1 MSVAQE
7 QTVASLLA
15 PDEPAPFKLIA
26 ATGLRPL
33 VLVCDHA
40 SNRVPRSLDGL
51 GLNSDTL
58 EDHIAW
64 DVGAG
69 AITRLLSERLQASA
83 VLGGYSR
90 LVMDLNRDREDPTA
104 FPEISDGILVPA
116 NLGLSV
122 AVRAERT
129 RALFEPYHDTLRRMI
144 QERTTTKQ
152 TPVMIC
158 LHSFTAYQHGV
169 LRPWHVG
176 ILWDQDP
183 RVAVPLMTALREPGD
198 IVVGDNQPY
207 SGRHSADFTV
217 DHHAETLGLAYGAM
231 EIRQDLIEDESGQQ
245 RWADRLADVLEAVLQ
260 DERLFQPLA
269 A

>member
-1 MSVAQE
+1 MAVAQG
-7 QTVASLLA
+7 QNLSSLLA
-15 PDEPAPFKLIA
+15 PDEPAPFELIA
-26 ATGLRPL
+26 AGGLRPL

-69 AITRLLSERLQASA
+69 AVTRLLSERLQASA

-90 LVMDLNRDREDPTA
+90 LVMDLNRDREDPSA
-104 FPEISDGILVPA
+104 FPEISDGVLVPA

-129 RALFEPYHDTLRRMI
+129 RSLFEPYHDTLRRLI

-183 RVAVPLMTALREPGD
+183 RVAVPLMAALREPGD

-245 RWADRLADVLEAVLQ
+245 RWADRLAEVLEAVLQ

>member
-1 MSVAQE
+1 MVVAQG
-7 QTVASLLA
+7 QNGSPLLA
-15 PDEPAPFKLIA
+15 PDEPAPFELLA
-26 ATGLRPL
+26 AAGLRPL
-33 VLVCDHA
+33 VLACDHA

-51 GLNSDTL
+51 GLNNDSL
-58 EDHIAW
+58 KDHIAW

-69 AITRLLSERLQASA
+69 AVTRLLSERLQASA

-104 FPEISDGILVPA
+104 IPEISDGVLISA

-122 AVRAERT
+122 AARAERT
-129 RALFEPYHDTLRRMI
+129 RSLFEPYHEALRRMI
-144 QERTTTKQ
+144 QERPTTKQ

-169 LRPWHVG
+169 WRPWQVG
-176 ILWDQDP
+176 ILWDADP
-183 RVAVPLMTALREPGD
+183 RLAVPLMAALREPGD
-198 IVVGDNQPY
+198 ILIGDNQPY

-231 EIRQDLIEDESGQQ
+231 EIRQDLIEDEPGQR
-245 RWADRLADVLEAVLQ
+245 RWADRLAVVLEAVLR

-269 A
+269 G

>member
-1 MSVAQE
+1 MVVAQGHND
-7 QTVASLLA
+7 APLLA
-15 PDEPAPFKLIA
+15 PDEPAPFELLA
-26 ATGLRPL
+26 ASGLRPL
-33 VLVCDHA
+33 VLACDHA
-40 SNRVPRSLDGL
+40 SNRLPRSLDGL
-51 GLNSDTL
+51 GLNNDSL

-69 AITRLLSERLQASA
+69 AVTRLLSERLQASA

-104 FPEISDGILVPA
+104 IPEISDGVLIPA

-122 AVRAERT
+122 AARAERT
-129 RALFEPYHDTLRRMI
+129 RAIFDPYHEALRRMI

-169 LRPWHVG
+169 WRPWQVG
-176 ILWDQDP
+176 ILWDADP
-183 RVAVPLMTALREPGD
+183 RLAVPLMAALREPGD
-198 IVVGDNQPY
+198 ILVGDNQPY

-217 DHHAETLGLAYGAM
+217 DHHAEALGLAYGAI
-231 EIRQDLIEDESGQQ
+231 EIRQDLIEDEPGQR
-245 RWADRLADVLEAVLQ
+245 RWADRLAAVLEAVLR

-269 A
+269 G

>member
-15 PDEPAPFKLIA
+15 PDEPAPFELIA

-69 AITRLLSERLQASA
+69 AVTRLLSERLQASA

-104 FPEISDGILVPA
+104 FPEISDGVLVPA

-183 RVAVPLMTALREPGD
+183 RVAVPLMAALREPGD

-245 RWADRLADVLEAVLQ
+245 RWADRLADVLEAVLR

-269 A
+269 G

>member
-1 MSVAQE
+1 MAVAQG
-7 QTVASLLA
+7 QKVSSLLA
-15 PDEPAPFKLIA
+15 PDEPAPFELIA
-26 ATGLRPL
+26 AAGLRPL

-40 SNRVPRSLDGL
+40 SNRIPKSLDGL

-69 AITRLLSERLQASA
+69 AVTRLLSERLQASA

-104 FPEISDGILVPA
+104 FPEISDGVLVPA

-129 RALFEPYHDTLRRMI
+129 RALFEPYHDTLRRLI

-183 RVAVPLMTALREPGD
+183 RVAVPLMAALREPGD

-245 RWADRLADVLEAVLQ
+245 RWADRLADVLEAVLR

-269 A
+269 G

>member
-15 PDEPAPFKLIA
+15 PDEPAPFELIA
-26 ATGLRPL
+26 AAGLRPL

-69 AITRLLSERLQASA
+69 AVTRLLSERLQASA

-104 FPEISDGILVPA
+104 FPEISDGVLVPA

-129 RALFEPYHDTLRRMI
+129 RALFEPYHDTLRRLI

-183 RVAVPLMTALREPGD
+183 RVAVPLMAALREPGD

>member
-15 PDEPAPFKLIA
+15 PDEPAPFELIA
-26 ATGLRPL
+26 AAGLRPL

-69 AITRLLSERLQASA
+69 AVTRLLSERLQASA

-104 FPEISDGILVPA
+104 FPEISDGVLVPA

-129 RALFEPYHDTLRRMI
+129 RALFEPYHDTLRRLI

-183 RVAVPLMTALREPGD
+183 RVAVPLMAALREPGD

-245 RWADRLADVLEAVLQ
+245 RWADRLADVLEAVLR

>member
-1 MSVAQE
+1 MAVAQE
-7 QTVASLLA
+7 HTVSSLLA
-15 PDEPAPFKLIA
+15 PDEPAPFELIA
-26 ATGLRPL
+26 AAGLRPL

-40 SNRVPRSLDGL
+40 SNRVPRSLNGL

-69 AITRLLSERLQASA
+69 AVTRLLSERLQASA

-104 FPEISDGILVPA
+104 IPEISDGVLIPA

-122 AVRAERT
+122 AARAERT
-129 RALFEPYHDTLRRMI
+129 RALFEPYHEALRRMI
-144 QERTTTKQ
+144 QQRTTTKQ
-152 TPVMIC
+152 TPVLIC
-158 LHSFTAYQHGV
+158 LHSFTAYLHGV
-169 LRPWHVG
+169 PRPWQVG
-176 ILWDQDP
+176 VLWDKDP
-183 RVAVPLMTALREPGD
+183 RLAVPLMAALREPGD

-245 RWADRLADVLEAVLQ
+245 RWADRLADVLEAVLR
-260 DERLFQPLA
+260 DERLFQPSA

>member
-1 MSVAQE
+1 MAVAQG
-7 QTVASLLA
+7 QNVSSLLA
-15 PDEPAPFKLIA
+15 PDEPAPFELIA
-26 ATGLRPL
+26 AAGLRPL

-69 AITRLLSERLQASA
+69 AVTRLLSERLQASA

-104 FPEISDGILVPA
+104 FPEISDGVLVPA

-129 RALFEPYHDTLRRMI
+129 RALFEPYHDTLRRLI

-183 RVAVPLMTALREPGD
+183 RVAVPLMAALREPGD

-245 RWADRLADVLEAVLQ
+245 RWADRLADVLEAVLR